1 MNTNFSQVN
10 NISLYYYKQVGTT
23 ELNTNNNQSNISSS
37 SNNNNPSIT
46 PTKRVFTVSSEI
58 KKKKVKQKNQLPL
71 ISFKQYLLNICD
83 YLRGVGNISIR
94 KSVINIP
101 KLIVSK
107 EKKTCFVCRYISDE
121 IYKCKRVTKYCNYHF
136 QYLH

>member
-1 MNTNFSQVN
+1 MVTNAHRNIHRSRTFQRCVFNDVFYLNHN
-10 NISLYYYKQVGTT
+10 NCHVVINKLL
-23 ELNTNNNQSNISSS
+23 E
-37 SNNNNPSIT
+37 
-46 PTKRVFTVSSEI
+46 
-58 KKKKVKQKNQLPL
+58 KNQLPL

-121 IYKCKRVTKYCNYHF
+121 IYKCKRVTKYCNCHF
-136 QYLH
+136 QYLHEKCNLIFHNPTQ